1 MVKIRQHLLRDL
13 YYQLGIH
20 TYLTILQISPSFWFV
35 QLSPIENASPSTS
48 QDDQAKNYN
57 GQIATISSGAI
68 LNAAAKA
75 TLTTV
80 GFKST
85 GIAATSIAS
94 GWQSWVGVGSVFSYL
109 QSAGT
114 LGWFSLGPGSLVGG
128 VLGVVGVGNW
138 WWNRNND
145 KEPAP
150 KDN

>member
-1 MVKIRQHLLRDL
+1 MPDDSLNLFEIGNMFHGDELDALRP
-13 YYQLGIH
+13 
-20 TYLTILQISPSFWFV
+20 YLDRL
-35 QLSPIENASPSTS
+35 LSPIENASPSTS